1 MKITLLLRYFTI
13 GGLERVVSSLA
24 NGYVK
29 DGHDVQIIVLS
40 KGKRNSLITEIDPK
54 VKVIF
59 LNGGI
64 IHKISEIR
72 RLTEGR
78 IVHIHFGDGKIHPII
93 RMGLLN
99 RKIVITCHS
108 VYSHKRNILLNN
120 VDRLFSLQA
129 KKIVA
134 VSDAV
139 REFCANEVKIADNK
153 VCVIKNGIERN
164 GEKISIKKKN
174 TLNIVSL
181 ASLYPHKNH
190 IYLIR
195 ALAELKKQQE
205 IPFKLYMIGD
215 GPCMAEL
222 YLEAVALGL
231 GDNIVWYGAVWQ
243 KKLVRD
249 IIKKSD
255 VFVSASKY
263 EGFPISILEGMI
275 YGLPMI
281 LSSIPPHREM
291 IGNNGLFF
299 DFDED
304 YHTFIDSFVKFYNDV
319 EVRESMSESSYKM
332 VEKYDMIKTID
343 SYIKVYEEVV

>member
-139 REFCANEVKIADNK
+139 REFCVNEVKIADNK

-195 ALAELKKQQE
+195 ALAELNKQQE

-304 YHTFIDSFVKFYNDV
+304 YHTFIDSFVKFYNNV

>member
-139 REFCANEVKIADNK
+139 REFCVNEVKIADNK

-195 ALAELKKQQE
+195 ALAELNKQQE

>member
-1 MKITLLLRYFTI
+1 MTDYFH
-13 GGLERVVSSLA
+13 
-24 NGYVK
+24 YK
-29 DGHDVQIIVLS
+29 Q
-40 KGKRNSLITEIDPK
+40 
-54 VKVIF
+54 
-59 LNGGI
+59 
-64 IHKISEIR
+64 
-72 RLTEGR
+72 
-78 IVHIHFGDGKIHPII
+78 
-93 RMGLLN
+93 
-99 RKIVITCHS
+99 
-108 VYSHKRNILLNN
+108 
-120 VDRLFSLQA
+120 

-139 REFCANEVKIADNK
+139 REFCVNEVKIADNK

>member
-139 REFCANEVKIADNK
+139 REFCVNEVKIADNK

>member
-1 MKITLLLRYFTI
+1 M
-13 GGLERVVSSLA
+13 
-24 NGYVK
+24 
-29 DGHDVQIIVLS
+29 
-40 KGKRNSLITEIDPK
+40 
-54 VKVIF
+54 
-59 LNGGI
+59 
-64 IHKISEIR
+64 
-72 RLTEGR
+72 
-78 IVHIHFGDGKIHPII
+78 
-93 RMGLLN
+93 
-99 RKIVITCHS
+99 
-108 VYSHKRNILLNN
+108 
-120 VDRLFSLQA
+120 
-129 KKIVA
+129 
-134 VSDAV
+134 
-139 REFCANEVKIADNK
+139 
-153 VCVIKNGIERN
+153 CVIKNGIERN

-195 ALAELKKQQE
+195 ALAELNKQQE

>member
-99 RKIVITCHS
+99 RKVVITCHS

-120 VDRLFSLQA
+120 IDRLFSLQA

-139 REFCANEVKIADNK
+139 REFCVNEVKIADNK

-164 GEKISIKKKN
+164 GEKISIEKKN

-190 IYLIR
+190 VYLIR

-222 YLEAVALGL
+222 YLEAVDLGL

-243 KKLVRD
+243 KNLVRD

-291 IGNNGLFF
+291 VGNNGLFF

-343 SYIKVYEEVV
+343 SYIKVYGEVV

>member
-139 REFCANEVKIADNK
+139 REFCVNEVKIADNK

-195 ALAELKKQQE
+195 ALAELNKQQE

-281 LSSIPPHREM
+281 LSSTPPHREM

-319 EVRESMSESSYKM
+319 EVRKSMSESSYKM